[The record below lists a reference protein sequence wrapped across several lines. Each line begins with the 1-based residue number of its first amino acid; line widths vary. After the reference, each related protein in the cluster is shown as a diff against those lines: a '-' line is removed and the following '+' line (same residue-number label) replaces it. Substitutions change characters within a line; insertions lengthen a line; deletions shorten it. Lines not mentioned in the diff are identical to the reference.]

1 MSHNQVT
8 ERPVAYAV
16 KRPSIKWIHPLFT
29 LPVFRRGMVWAV
41 FCLLFCGDSDLG
53 AARLASQTNG
63 VFEGDRVF
71 EIDISI
77 PQSGIANLRTYH
89 WKRWKR
95 SGLPRPKAVATVKAS
110 GVVYTNVSVHLKG
123 SAGSFRSVDDTPA
136 MTLNFDKHVKDQLFR
151 GHDKIYLN
159 NSVQDRSYSNEKIC
173 RELYNAAGI
182 PTPRATHAWVTLNGR
197 KLGLYVMI
205 EGFNKR
211 FLKRHFE
218 DVSGNLY
225 DGGFLQDIN
234 SDLSV
239 NSGKNQEDK
248 SDLRALFRVSVE
260 RDLRKRFQWLPK
272 MLDMERF
279 YTLMALDV
287 MTWNWDGYTMHHN
300 NFRLFH
306 DMKADRFIFIPHGMD
321 QMFERTDGPIFS
333 RFRGIVARS
342 LVELPAARMQVYD
355 RMNSLMGDVFEA
367 EKINRRIQEIT
378 TSIQSFLREK
388 DSYRAKRQQSAALNL
403 QYQVTR
409 RASYL
414 KHELGAGNRVPK
426 FGPSGSVRVAQW
438 AARSQFGQP
447 SMERTRE
454 GNRQLLKITAN
465 SEDQISL
472 GRWASKLTLKQGR
485 YRFSGLMRTLAVK
498 KMAQDARGGASL
510 GATGSRMKG
519 RLQGTHVWRPYYV
532 DFVVED
538 PVKEVELGCELRAS
552 GGTVLFDLNSLI
564 LSKLQ

>member
-1 MSHNQVT
+1 MIFSLAKNRSATKV
-8 ERPVAYAV
+8 VNF
-16 KRPSIKWIHPLFT
+16 PSMKWISCAALCALFMNG
-29 LPVFRRGMVWAV
+29 L
-41 FCLLFCGDSDLG
+41 CLKGAGLVSLEGDL
-53 AARLASQTNG
+53 
-63 VFEGDRVF
+63 FEGDRVF

-77 PQSGIANLRTYH
+77 PQRGIASLRTYH
-89 WKRWKR
+89 WRSWKG
-95 SGLPRPKAVATVKAS
+95 SGLPRPKALATVKAD

-159 NSVQDRSYSNEKIC
+159 NSVQDRSYANEKIC

-182 PTPRATHAWVTLNGR
+182 PTPRSTHAWVTLNGR
-197 KLGLYVMI
+197 KLGLYVLI

-211 FLKRHFE
+211 FLKQHFE

-248 SDLRALFRVSVE
+248 SDLKALFRVCAE
-260 RDLRKRFQWLPK
+260 RDVRKVFQWLPR

-287 MTWNWDGYTMHHN
+287 MTWNWDGYTMKHN

-321 QMFERTDGPIFS
+321 QMFERTNGPIFP

-342 LVELPAARMQVYD
+342 IVNLPAARVQVFD
-355 RMNSLMGDVFEA
+355 RMNALLGNEFEA

-378 TSIQSFLREK
+378 SAIQTFLREK
-388 DSYRAKRQQSAALNL
+388 DSYRAKRQQSSALSL

-409 RASYL
+409 RATFL
-414 KHELGAGNRVPK
+414 KNELGAGSRVPK
-426 FGPSGSVRVAQW
+426 FGPTGSIRVSQW
-438 AARSQFGQP
+438 GPRIQFGQP
-447 SMERTRE
+447 SLDRTRQ
-454 GNRQLLKITAN
+454 GNRQLLRIAAN
-465 SEDQISL
+465 SEDQISM
-472 GRWASKLTLKQGR
+472 GRWSSMMTLKQGR
-485 YRFSGLMRTLAVK
+485 YRFSGLMRTLGVK
-498 KMAQDARGGASL
+498 VMAQDVRGGASL
-510 GATGSRMKG
+510 RATGAGTTR
-519 RLQGTHVWRPYYV
+519 RLQGTQVWKPFYV
-532 DFVVED
+532 DFVVEY

-552 GGTVLFDLNSLI
+552 SGVVLFDLNSLI
-564 LSKLQ
+564 LTKIQ